1 VRIGLSTNHSVTIS
15 YPKNGGRRK
24 QRGERRR
31 HMGTTYVTC
40 PPGPQPQSDETEEEF
55 YKRIQREWRDKGLTI
70 PRKVREWALNETEY
84 GRRCP
89 RSIFDEEMVGHEREE
104 DNG

>member
-1 VRIGLSTNHSVTIS
+1 
-15 YPKNGGRRK
+15 
-24 QRGERRR
+24 
-31 HMGTTYVTC
+31 MGTTYETC
-40 PPGPQPQSDETEEEF
+40 PPGPQPQRGETEEEF
-55 YKRIQREWRDKGLTI
+55 YKRRQREWRDKGFII

-84 GRRCP
+84 GRKCP